1 MKHLQELRSD
11 IRFGLGEIVPLP
23 NILFQIEEL
32 HAPVFVV
39 FEQLVLPQTDR
50 PPGTLVPV
58 IAVMGK
64 VPVDGAPVMSLTPKG
79 GQETDS
85 VDMLLRARWASPS
98 FRAKSGSNPFP

>member
-1 MKHLQELRSD
+1 MQHLQELRSD

-23 NILFQIEEL
+23 NVLFQIEEL

-50 PPGTLVPV
+50 PPGALVPV
-58 IAVMGK
+58 VAVMWK
-64 VPVDGAPVMSLTPKG
+64 VPVDGTPVMSLAPEG

-85 VDMLLRARWASPS
+85 VDMLIRARWASPS
-98 FRAKSGSNPFP
+98 SRAKSGSNRFP